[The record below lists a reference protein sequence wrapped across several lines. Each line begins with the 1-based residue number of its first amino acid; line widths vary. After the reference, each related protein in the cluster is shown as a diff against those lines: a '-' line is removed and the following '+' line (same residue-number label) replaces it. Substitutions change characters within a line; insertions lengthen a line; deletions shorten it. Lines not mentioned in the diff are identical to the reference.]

1 MTQALN
7 FTEAKIARVIRAAR
21 KEGVVVGAVTIHADG
36 SVTVA
41 RDAKEDKTQ
50 KAVEPEGEVVL

>member
-1 MTQALN
+1 MTQPLP

-21 KEGVVVGAVTIHADG
+21 KEGVVVGAVTIHPDG

-41 RDAKEDKTQ
+41 HAGDKVDPD
-50 KAVEPEGEVVL
+50 KAPDRASSE